1 MLRIGKTHGI
11 RLRMRPPTNARPSA
25 AHTVSDCPGLGGVAA
40 ATAPLTGTA
49 SSIAVSP
56 ATRTPD
62 SSAAGSVA

>member
-11 RLRMRPPTNARPSA
+11 KLRMRPPTNARPSA
-25 AHTVSDCPGLGGVAA
+25 AHTVSDCLGPGGGAD

-49 SSIAVSP
+49 SSTTVSP

-62 SSAAGSVA
+62 SSEAGSVA